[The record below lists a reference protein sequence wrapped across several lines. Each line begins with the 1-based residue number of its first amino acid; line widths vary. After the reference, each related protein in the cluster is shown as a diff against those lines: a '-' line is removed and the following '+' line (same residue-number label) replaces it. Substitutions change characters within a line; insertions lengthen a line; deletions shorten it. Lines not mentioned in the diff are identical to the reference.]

1 MLMNVFKKMEEQ
13 GLDPVLFGLT
23 DNDYQLIAKNFA
35 QIRNQLKIT
44 NDILDKYKEYYG
56 PKVEVKDI
64 MFFEILTQFGLPVA
78 AAVTMGGFIY
88 IILKY
93 ILGGVVGSVK
103 GLHGIIMGLENRIDT
118 MNNDLIHIDTLI
130 SSALHLKPDLDRIA
144 RSDGKN
150 DARKD

>member
-1 MLMNVFKKMEEQ
+1 M
-13 GLDPVLFGLT
+13 D
-23 DNDYQLIAKNFA
+23 
-35 QIRNQLKIT
+35 
-44 NDILDKYKEYYG
+44 
-56 PKVEVKDI
+56 
-64 MFFEILTQFGLPVA
+64 MFFEILTKFGLPVA
-78 AAVTMGGFIY
+78 AAVVMGGFIY

-93 ILGGVVGSVK
+93 ILGGFVGSVK

>member
-1 MLMNVFKKMEEQ
+1 M
-13 GLDPVLFGLT
+13 
-23 DNDYQLIAKNFA
+23 
-35 QIRNQLKIT
+35 
-44 NDILDKYKEYYG
+44 DIFL
-56 PKVEVKDI
+56 
-64 MFFEILTQFGLPVA
+64 EILQKFVLPVMA
-78 AAVTMGGFIY
+78 ASAMGTFIY

-103 GLHGIIMGLENRIDT
+103 GIHGIIMGLENRIDT

-130 SSALHLKPDLDRIA
+130 SAALHLKPDLDRIA

>member
-1 MLMNVFKKMEEQ
+1 M
-13 GLDPVLFGLT
+13 
-23 DNDYQLIAKNFA
+23 
-35 QIRNQLKIT
+35 
-44 NDILDKYKEYYG
+44 DIFFTIL
-56 PKVEVKDI
+56 VE
-64 MFFEILTQFGLPVA
+64 FGLPVA
-78 AAVTMGGFIY
+78 AAVVMGGFIY

-103 GLHGIIMGLENRIDT
+103 GLHGIIMSLENRIDT

>member
-1 MLMNVFKKMEEQ
+1 
-13 GLDPVLFGLT
+13 
-23 DNDYQLIAKNFA
+23 
-35 QIRNQLKIT
+35 
-44 NDILDKYKEYYG
+44 
-56 PKVEVKDI
+56 

-78 AAVTMGGFIY
+78 AAVTMGVFIY

-93 ILGGVVGSVK
+93 ILAGVVGSVK
-103 GLHGIIMGLENRIDT
+103 GLHGIIMGLEHRIDT

>member
-1 MLMNVFKKMEEQ
+1 ME
-13 GLDPVLFGLT
+13 V
-23 DNDYQLIAKNFA
+23 
-35 QIRNQLKIT
+35 
-44 NDILDKYKEYYG
+44 
-56 PKVEVKDI
+56 
-64 MFFEILTQFGLPVA
+64 FFEILTKFGLPVA
-78 AAVTMGGFIY
+78 ASAVMGGFIY

-103 GLHGIIMGLENRIDT
+103 GLHGFIMGLENRIDT

-130 SSALHLKPDLDRIA
+130 SAALHLKPDLDRIA